1 MGKWKEKVTENE
13 KERGREY
20 KRTQKWREN
29 ERRKMRFN
37 KEVKVIY
44 SSKKENEKRK
54 VCFFWGGGAERE
66 KTKEL
71 KRSTVEKERGV

>member
-54 VCFFWGGGAERE
+54 VCFFGGGGQKE
-66 KTKEL
+66 KKQ
-71 KRSTVEKERGV
+71 RN